1 VGFWEVHEGRAFERQ
16 PPSTLTPLT
25 PPPTLPPLPI
35 TLFFSPP
42 QTGDIVEVV
51 ANSMIHKG
59 MPHKTYHGRTG
70 IVFNV
75 AKRAVGVEV
84 SCLGRLLLS
93 VCVGGCTFPPCPGG
107 TSCPYLHLLTP
118 HPPLSHT
125 LLTTEQI
132 KKVVRNRVEMKRINV
147 RIEHVRPS
155 KCRSDFLSRVKKVD
169 TILREA
175 KAKGEKAPAS
185 LIRRAP
191 TAPKA
196 GFSVPRA
203 SIIKATVTSLKPA
216 LFDDML

>member
-1 VGFWEVHEGRAFERQ
+1 MPLIAF
-16 PPSTLTPLT
+16 
-25 PPPTLPPLPI
+25 
-35 TLFFSPP
+35 
-42 QTGDIVEVV
+42 
-51 ANSMIHKG
+51 
-59 MPHKTYHGRTG
+59 
-70 IVFNV
+70 
-75 AKRAVGVEV
+75 
-84 SCLGRLLLS
+84 
-93 VCVGGCTFPPCPGG
+93 
-107 TSCPYLHLLTP
+107 LTP
-118 HPPLSHT
+118 HTPLPHPHRVSPSS
-125 LLTTEQI
+125 TEQI

>member
-1 VGFWEVHEGRAFERQ
+1 
-16 PPSTLTPLT
+16 
-25 PPPTLPPLPI
+25 
-35 TLFFSPP
+35 
-42 QTGDIVEVV
+42 
-51 ANSMIHKG
+51 MIHKG

-84 SCLGRLLLS
+84 SFGEAFCMDTPFALVVFPSLLPRRHDCIVS
-93 VCVGGCTFPPCPGG
+93 VCISHATHPLPQL
-107 TSCPYLHLLTP
+107 TSF
-118 HPPLSHT
+118 
-125 LLTTEQI
+125 TEQI

-185 LIRRAP
+185 LIKRAP